1 MRRRLPA
8 AACGLGAAGA
18 ALCLGLLAA
27 DVFSAGQEARAAA
40 AGAGAAQRV
49 IAIERDLARMLGA
62 LQSSAAPDAMAARFA
77 DLRAELG
84 GALASE
90 MQSGRL
96 APQDVELLARF
107 AHDLDIGVAR
117 LGAEGQPAAPGGLI
131 DAAQGYVAEL
141 GALGRRIA
149 EGERV
154 AATSGA
160 AALERAARGLPL
172 MVLSAGALAALLGA
186 LGFLVR
192 APRPPAPV
200 AAASDARLLAELE
213 AARLAKARFVM
224 MMSHELRTP
233 MNGMLG
239 LLSLMKEYDP
249 PPTMRPLID
258 QAERAG
264 RQLVA
269 MLGDL
274 LEVEA
279 DPAPAAEPAPFRVDD
294 LAESMRAMFGPAAD
308 KVGTGFTVS
317 VKGEVPAE
325 ATGDGIKFQR
335 ALSQVCSQVV
345 EQAGVSD
352 IALEISHTGEECVAE
367 LSFAHAAGTEAGLK
381 LVEPAPPPPMAG
393 DDFGAPGLG
402 PLLAKGLLEQMG
414 GRLEVSSLDSGRI
427 LVLAAAPSQAKVED
441 PSPAELRPRVR
452 VIAQTRS
459 LGALGAAAAS
469 AGSVDVLSAE
479 DAPAPDVVLVEAG
492 GEEEAR
498 ALAEA
503 RASWPGAMILAL
515 GEPDAPDGFD
525 GVVAGPLEPE
535 RIARA
540 VEGAWSRAGASMTA
554 GAPLVSPPG

>member
-1 MRRRLPA
+1 MKRRLAA

-27 DVFSAGQEARAAA
+27 DMHSAARLARASAA
-40 AGAGAAQRV
+40 HAGAAQGV
-49 IAIERDLARMLGA
+49 IAIERDLARLIGA
-62 LQSSAAPDAMAARFA
+62 LESSAAPDALAARFA
-77 DLRAELG
+77 GLRAQLG
-84 GALASE
+84 GTLAAE
-90 MQSGRL
+90 MPTGRL

-107 AHDLDIGVAR
+107 AHDLDVNVAR
-117 LGAEGQPAAPGGLI
+117 LGAQGEAATQGGLAA
-131 DAAQGYVAEL
+131 AAQAHVGGLADL
-141 GALGRRIA
+141 
-149 EGERV
+149 GERLAAGERAA
-154 AATSGA
+154 AATGA
-160 AALERAARGLPL
+160 EALERVGRGLPL
-172 MVLSAGALAALLGA
+172 AMLSAGVLAAFLGA
-186 LGFLVR
+186 LGFLLR
-192 APRPPAPV
+192 APRA
-200 AAASDARLLAELE
+200 AAASPDLRLQAELE

-249 PPTMRPLID
+249 PQTMRPLID

-279 DPAPAAEPAPFRVDD
+279 DPAPAAEPPPFRVDD
-294 LAESMRAMFGPAAD
+294 LADSMRAMFGPAAD
-308 KVGTGFTVS
+308 SAGTGFTVS
-317 VKGEVPAE
+317 VKGEVPPE

-352 IALEISHTGEECVAE
+352 IALELSHTGEECVAE
-367 LSFAHAAGTEAGLK
+367 LTFAHAAGTGAGLK
-381 LVEPAPPPPMAG
+381 LVEPAPAPPSSA
-393 DDFGAPGLG
+393 DEFGAPGLG

-427 LVLAAAPSQAKVED
+427 LVLAAAPSQAKEVEAA
-441 PSPAELRPRVR
+441 PATLRPRVR

-459 LGALGAAAAS
+459 LGALGAAAAA

-503 RASWPGAMILAL
+503 RASWPGAMIIAL
-515 GEPDAPDGFD
+515 GEPDSADGFD
-525 GVVAGPLEPE
+525 GFVAGPLEPE

-540 VEGAWSRAGASMTA
+540 VEGAWSRAGASMAA
-554 GAPLVSPPG
+554 GAPLVSPPS